1 MLPGLTH
8 PSAAWYRRDPSDPY
22 SFGVILAITIVSAH
36 TDQNNQHTAT
46 ASFLLSDVQFI
57 FPNYVF
63 SDSSD
68 APFYQN
74 TYTYNRMRLINRS
87 LIVTKSEKW
96 RAKHVFI
103 YGTFSSTTACVGA
116 T

>member
-1 MLPGLTH
+1 MV
-8 PSAAWYRRDPSDPY
+8 SARPLRPLFFWRYISDNN
-22 SFGVILAITIVSAH
+22 ISAH

-46 ASFLLSDVQFI
+46 ASFLLSDIQFI